1 MTIFQKYPMIFFFL
15 VKKYSKV
22 FKKGVLEMQN
32 QKVPKFQIQLDPEYE
47 EEIFSRFI
55 ELADEAIKQSV
66 ERASISK
73 QFLTQKEVME
83 ELRIGHV
90 VMNDLYENGL
100 QFIKIGNKK
109 LIDIDD
115 LKEILNK
122 LKF

>member
-1 MTIFQKYPMIFFFL
+1 
-15 VKKYSKV
+15 
-22 FKKGVLEMQN
+22 MQN
-32 QKVPKFQIQLDPEYE
+32 QKSSKFQVMLAPEYE
-47 EEIFSRFI
+47 EEIFKKFT
-55 ELADEAIKQSV
+55 ELADEAIRQSV
-66 ERASISK
+66 ERASIHK

-90 VMNDLYENGL
+90 VMNNLYENGL

-115 LKEILNK
+115 LKETLNK

>member
-1 MTIFQKYPMIFFFL
+1 
-15 VKKYSKV
+15 
-22 FKKGVLEMQN
+22 MQN
-32 QKVPKFQIQLDPEYE
+32 QNIPKFQVQLDPEYE
-47 EEIFSRFI
+47 EMIFNRFI
-55 ELADEAIKQSV
+55 ELADEAIQQSI
-66 ERASISK
+66 ERASVHK

-109 LIDIDD
+109 LIDMDD
-115 LKEILNK
+115 LKETLDK

>member
-1 MTIFQKYPMIFFFL
+1 
-15 VKKYSKV
+15 
-22 FKKGVLEMQN
+22 MQN
-32 QKVPKFQIQLDPEYE
+32 QGAPKFQVQLDPEYE
-47 EEIFSRFI
+47 KVIFNRLI
-55 ELADEAIKQSV
+55 ELADEAIQQSI
-66 ERASISK
+66 ERASIHK

-109 LIDIDD
+109 LIDVDD
-115 LKEILNK
+115 LKETLNK

>member
-22 FKKGVLEMQN
+22 FTKGVLEMKN

-115 LKEILNK
+115 LKETLNK

>member
-1 MTIFQKYPMIFFFL
+1 MP
-15 VKKYSKV
+15 
-22 FKKGVLEMQN
+22 N
-32 QKVPKFQIQLDPEYE
+32 QEIEKFHIRLDPEYE
-47 EEIFSRFI
+47 EEIFNRFA

-66 ERASISK
+66 ERASIHK

-115 LKEILNK
+115 LKETLNK

>member
-1 MTIFQKYPMIFFFL
+1 
-15 VKKYSKV
+15 
-22 FKKGVLEMQN
+22 MQN
-32 QKVPKFQIQLDPEYE
+32 QESPKLQVILDPSYE
-47 EEIFSRFI
+47 EEIFNRFK
-55 ELADEAIKQSV
+55 ELADEAIQQSV
-66 ERASISK
+66 ERASIHK
-73 QFLTQKEVME
+73 QFLTQKEVMQ

-115 LKEILNK
+115 LKQTLNK

>member
-1 MTIFQKYPMIFFFL
+1 
-15 VKKYSKV
+15 
-22 FKKGVLEMQN
+22 MQN
-32 QKVPKFQIQLDPEYE
+32 QGAPKFQVQLDPEYE
-47 EEIFSRFI
+47 KVIFNRFI
-55 ELADEAIKQSV
+55 ELADEAIQQSI
-66 ERASISK
+66 ERASMHK

-109 LIDIDD
+109 LIDVDD
-115 LKEILNK
+115 LKETLNK

>member
-1 MTIFQKYPMIFFFL
+1 
-15 VKKYSKV
+15 
-22 FKKGVLEMQN
+22 MQN
-32 QKVPKFQIQLDPEYE
+32 QKSSKFQVMLDPEYE
-47 EEIFSRFI
+47 EEIFNRFT
-55 ELADEAIKQSV
+55 ELADEAIRQSV
-66 ERASISK
+66 ERASIHK

-90 VMNDLYENGL
+90 VMNNLYENGL

-115 LKEILNK
+115 LKETLNK

>member
-1 MTIFQKYPMIFFFL
+1 
-15 VKKYSKV
+15 
-22 FKKGVLEMQN
+22 MQN
-32 QKVPKFQIQLDPEYE
+32 QGVPKFQVQLNPEYE
-47 EEIFSRFI
+47 EEIFRRFT
-55 ELADEAIKQSV
+55 ELADEAIKQSI
-66 ERASISK
+66 ERASIHK

-83 ELRIGHV
+83 ELRIGYV

-115 LKEILNK
+115 LKETLNK

>member
-1 MTIFQKYPMIFFFL
+1 
-15 VKKYSKV
+15 
-22 FKKGVLEMQN
+22 MQN
-32 QKVPKFQIQLDPEYE
+32 QEISKFQIQLNPEYE
-47 EEIFSRFI
+47 EEIFNRFK

-66 ERASISK
+66 ERASIHK

-90 VMNDLYENGL
+90 VMNDLYEHGL

-115 LKEILNK
+115 LKETLNK

>member
-1 MTIFQKYPMIFFFL
+1 MNNQDVTK
-15 VKKYSKV
+15 
-22 FKKGVLEMQN
+22 FK
-32 QKVPKFQIQLDPEYE
+32 IQLDPEYE
-47 EEIFSRFI
+47 EEIFNRFI

-66 ERASISK
+66 ERASIQK
-73 QFLTQKEVME
+73 QFLTQQDVMKQ
-83 ELRIGHV
+83 LRIGSV

-115 LKEILNK
+115 LKETLNK

>member
-22 FKKGVLEMQN
+22 FTKGVLEMQN

-115 LKEILNK
+115 LKETLNK

>member
-1 MTIFQKYPMIFFFL
+1 MNGHKDKRRTNQ
-15 VKKYSKV
+15 
-22 FKKGVLEMQN
+22 MQN
-32 QKVPKFQIQLDPEYE
+32 HEASKFQVTLDPEYE
-47 EEIFSRFI
+47 EEIFNRFT

-66 ERASISK
+66 ERASIHK

-90 VMNDLYENGL
+90 VMNDLYEKGL

-109 LIDIDD
+109 LIDMDD
-115 LKEILNK
+115 LKETLNK

>member
-1 MTIFQKYPMIFFFL
+1 
-15 VKKYSKV
+15 
-22 FKKGVLEMQN
+22 MQN
-32 QKVPKFQIQLDPEYE
+32 QGAPKIQVQLDPEYE
-47 EEIFSRFI
+47 KVIFNRFI
-55 ELADEAIKQSV
+55 ELADEAIQQSI
-66 ERASISK
+66 ERASIHK

-109 LIDIDD
+109 LIDVDD
-115 LKEILNK
+115 LKETLNK